1 LPANP
6 RRAKAVNA
14 KPRPQAKAESVRQR
28 LTRRTVEAIRPPADG
43 SRAVV
48 LDSDVKGFCVRVT
61 AGARVFYLVR
71 KISGRTQRIRIGA
84 YPDIAPEAA
93 RKIAEQLNGEVAQGK
108 DLAAERRRRRQPNR
122 TDPTLGEL
130 FDHTLEQHWKPS
142 CRTWREQERLFETYT
157 PKSWKPRRLSS
168 ISKIEVLERH
178 RAIGKENGPYVANRW
193 RGVLHRLFEVAVE
206 DFDFAAGNP
215 VRKVKPFAEQ
225 ERERFVTPEELPRLF
240 DAIDGFEDV
249 RIADFLRLALLT
261 GARKSAILRMRF
273 ADVDLGRAVW
283 TIPAT
288 DSKNGQPVHVPLVPE
303 SVEVIRSRLVAAGG
317 REWVFP
323 GRHGK
328 GHLTDIR
335 KPIAA
340 VFSAAGFKDVRLH
353 DLRRTFGSWQAAN
366 GSSELL
372 IGKSLGH
379 RNTRSTAV
387 YARLTLDPVRESVER
402 ATNAMRE
409 VVQADRAKRKANGK
423 KGKGKR

>member
-1 LPANP
+1 MPAP
-6 RRAKAVNA
+6 EKRK
-14 KPRPQAKAESVRQR
+14 
-28 LTRRTVEAIRPPADG
+28 LTKRTIDAIPSPAGDE
-43 SRAVV
+43 RVV
-48 LDSDVKGFCVRVT
+48 IHDSEVKGFSIRISR
-61 AGARVFYLVR
+61 GARTFYLYR
-71 KISGRTQRIRIGA
+71 WIGGRPQRIRLGG
-84 YPDIAPEAA
+84 YPELTPEAA
-93 RKIAEQLNGEVAQGK
+93 RRLAEKCNGEAAQGK

-122 TDPTLGEL
+122 TDPTLGEV
-130 FDHTLEQHWKPS
+130 FDHTLEQHWKPT
-142 CRTWREQERLFETYT
+142 CRTWKEQERLFETYT
-157 PKSWKPRRLSS
+157 PKSWKARRLSS
-168 ISKIEVLERH
+168 LSKVDVLERH
-178 RAIGKENGPYVANRW
+178 RAIGKEHGPYVANRW
-193 RGVLHRLFEVAVE
+193 RGVLHRLFEVASE

-215 VRKVKPFAEQ
+215 VRKVKPFAEA

-240 DAIDGFEDV
+240 DAIDAAEDV

-288 DSKNGQPVHVPLVPE
+288 DSKNGSPVHVPLVAE
-303 SVEVIRSRLVAAGG
+303 AVEVIRSRLVAAGG

-335 KPIAA
+335 KPVAK
-340 VFSAAGFKDVRLH
+340 VFTAAGLEGVRLH

-379 RNTRSTAV
+379 RNSRSTAV

-409 VVQADRAKRKANGK
+409 VVQADRAKRKTNGK